1 MEKIIDEIFDIYISK
16 TFYEKSLREMNII
29 SLINTINRSI
39 QKASLSINDLLSH
52 NQYLFLELKMSS
64 TSQELCNRIK
74 DIYRIILAKG
84 EKNQSL
90 RTEDFGQQLKQYIVE
105 NYSRDISLN
114 DIADHFSLSP
124 NYMSLVF
131 KKTLDSTFKE
141 YLNRFRCEKA
151 KELLRQPDIRVAE
164 VSAMVGITNVNTFI
178 RIFKKDCGISPGQ
191 YQAQLKK

>member
-1 MEKIIDEIFDIYISK
+1 
-16 TFYEKSLREMNII
+16 
-29 SLINTINRSI
+29 
-39 QKASLSINDLLSH
+39 
-52 NQYLFLELKMSS
+52 
-64 TSQELCNRIK
+64 
-74 DIYRIILAKG
+74 
-84 EKNQSL
+84 
-90 RTEDFGQQLKQYIVE
+90 
-105 NYSRDISLN
+105 
-114 DIADHFSLSP
+114 
-124 NYMSLVF
+124 MSLVF